1 MRSRKDRWG
10 IAIFLLSPLMIAALL
25 LVSERIPPNVLVNIL
40 RVLPYI
46 GGCISVLCL
55 FLGHF
60 SYPRVHNLKVYLLS
74 YLMALIGLTFFVPMF
89 PRITRGPSP
98 LLIAALSQFNLLL
111 ISLLPSYVKYRTT
124 RLATWIVV
132 ALELAFLIL
141 VIFDKIAIPPHF
153 IESKGGIQTW
163 SLVYWPLLIL
173 LVSFFLMR
181 KEFHLGG
188 IITGCSYFYAVI
200 ILILMGRIPNQN
212 LIPIL
217 FIAAQLYLIAG
228 IILHWFSRTEHRV
241 SYDPLLQIY
250 NRNFCSR
257 IIEEQTRLNTTPPFG
272 VAMIDIDHF
281 KKVNDTWGHQAGDSV
296 LINVAQTIQKEIIPD
311 GILCRYGGE
320 ELAVFFP
327 KMKTRDI
334 HPLIESV
341 RSSVESLKVHIGKR
355 KSISVTV
362 SCGVAHRSSTSQ
374 SIVHVIK
381 GADRALYRAKE
392 GGRNKVICARNCGR
406 NYGRS

>member
-1 MRSRKDRWG
+1 MRSKKDRWG
-10 IAIFLLSPLMIAALL
+10 IAIFLLSPLMIASLL
-25 LVSERIPPNVLVNIL
+25 LGSDRIPSQVLVNIL
-40 RVLPYI
+40 LALPYL
-46 GGCISVLCL
+46 GTCLSVFCL

-74 YLMALIGLTFFVPMF
+74 YLTALLGLILFVPMF
-89 PRITRGPSP
+89 PRIPKGPS
-98 LLIAALSQFNLLL
+98 LFLIAALSQFNLLL
-111 ISLLPSYVKYRTT
+111 ITLLPSYVKYRTT
-124 RLATWIVV
+124 RLVTWITV
-132 ALELAFLIL
+132 ASELAFLVL
-141 VIFDKIAIPPHF
+141 VIFQKITIPLSLQ
-153 IESKGGIQTW
+153 EGQVNIQTW
-163 SLVYWPLLIL
+163 TFVYWPLLIL
-173 LVSFFLMR
+173 FLSFFLMR

-200 ILILMGRIPNQN
+200 ILTLMGRIPKQQ
-212 LIPIL
+212 LTALL
-217 FIAAQLYLIAG
+217 FIAAQLYLVAG
-228 IILHWFSRTEHRV
+228 IVLHWFSRTEHRV

-296 LINVAQTIQKEIIPD
+296 LISVAQTIQKEVVPD

-334 HPLIESV
+334 QPLIESV
-341 RSSVESLKVHIGKR
+341 RSSVEALKVHIGKR

-362 SCGVAHRSSTSQ
+362 SCGVAHRSTASQ
-374 SIVHVIK
+374 SIVQVIQA
-381 GADRALYRAKE
+381 ADKALYKAKE
-392 GGRNKVICARNCGR
+392 GGRNQVICTNG
-406 NYGRS
+406 